1 MLQKPGP
8 ILTVL
13 GCMFK
18 TMPPAETVA
27 DSVPEFLQVRE
38 VFRSRCL
45 GGLDLQSPDAPVR
58 WVNRSSLW
66 ATQVG
71 GTGQ

>member
-13 GCMFK
+13 GCMFR
-18 TMPPAETVA
+18 TMPPRKRSPIRSLSFFRCVKCSDLGVWVA
-27 DSVPEFLQVRE
+27 LTS
-38 VFRSRCL
+38 
-45 GGLDLQSPDAPVR
+45 QSPDAPVR